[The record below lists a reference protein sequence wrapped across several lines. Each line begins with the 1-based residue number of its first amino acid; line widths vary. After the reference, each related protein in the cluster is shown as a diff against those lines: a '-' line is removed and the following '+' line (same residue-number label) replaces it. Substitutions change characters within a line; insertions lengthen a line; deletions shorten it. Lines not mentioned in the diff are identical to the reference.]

1 MPRPDRSALK
11 EKVRLLSQGPGVYL
25 MKDRF
30 GGILYVGKAKNLK
43 RRVATYFQD
52 SRRQRWQQ
60 PKVTA
65 MLDLIADFEIIEVK
79 NESEALLLEGKLIKE
94 WKPKYNT
101 DFVDDKRFLLVRV
114 DIENPIPRFRL
125 VRFKQNEQSLY
136 FGPFAHSGLLRKTL
150 AELRLKYGILLHDA
164 TPKRLEDGTWELYDD
179 ARAEI
184 YGHENV
190 VDTKTYAERVREACV
205 FLEGK
210 SREWLKDLEAEMRE
224 AAEDRRYERAAQLRD
239 LIFAL
244 KGTIRRTRKFV
255 RDPLKPNDP
264 LKVLEKLA
272 EHLGLEERPRT
283 IECFDISHISGTF
296 CVASMVHFTEG
307 VADKAQYR
315 RYRIRSFV
323 GNDDF
328 RAMEEV
334 VGRRY
339 RRLHEEGRAFPQLV
353 VIDGG
358 RGQVSSAL
366 KAFLGQGLEPPPL
379 IGLAKKEEAIIF
391 SDGRDPLILPG
402 HEPARLLL
410 QRVRDEAH
418 RFANSFNADLRSE
431 RMKES
436 VLDDFEGLG
445 KVRRA
450 ALFEKFGNLAALRR
464 ADATDLQVVEG
475 IGPKL
480 AARLYAFLQE
490 VR

>member
-1 MPRPDRSALK
+1 MPRPDRAVLK
-11 EKVRLLSQGPGVYL
+11 EKVRLLTQGPGVYL

-30 GGILYVGKAKNLK
+30 GGILYVRKAKNLK

-52 SRRQRWQQ
+52 ARRQRWQQ
-60 PKVTA
+60 PKVAA
-65 MLDLIADFEIIEVK
+65 MLDLIADFEVIEVK

-114 DIENPIPRFRL
+114 DIENPIPLFRL

-136 FGPFAHSGLLRKTL
+136 FGPFAHAGLLRKTL

-164 TPKRLEDGTWELYDD
+164 SPRRLETGQWELYDD

-184 YGHENV
+184 YGHSNTV
-190 VDTKTYAERVREACV
+190 TAKDYAERVREACV

-210 SREWLKDLEAEMRE
+210 SREWLKDLDKEMRE
-224 AAEDRRYERAAQLRD
+224 AAAERRYERAADLRD

-264 LKVLEKLA
+264 LAVLEKLA
-272 EHLGLEERPRT
+272 SHLALDERPRH

-307 VADKAQYR
+307 VPDKAQYR

-339 RRLHEEGRAFPQLV
+339 RRLHDEGRAFPQLV

-358 RGQVSSAL
+358 RGQVSAAL

-379 IGLAKKEEAIIF
+379 IGLAKKEETIIF
-391 SDGRDPLILPG
+391 PDSREPLNLPG
-402 HEPARLLL
+402 HDPARLLL

-418 RFANSFNADLRSE
+418 RFANSFNAELRSE
-431 RMKES
+431 RLKES

-450 ALFEKFGNLAALRR
+450 ALLDRFGNLAALRR
-464 ADATDLQVVEG
+464 ADPKALQTVEG

-480 AARLYAFLQE
+480 AERLHAFLQE
-490 VR
+490 AH